1 MPMQVEI
8 PIHLEG
14 KSAVDPDECNKKA
27 KVLYLSAGTKANIR
41 RFRQTLKTLS
51 KAEIKYV
58 AYEAPGT
65 AHEFQT
71 WRQRLCGFAQLQ
83 FKVQDQPRS

>member
-1 MPMQVEI
+1 MPMQLKI

-14 KSAVDPDECNKKA
+14 ESAVDPDECNKKA
-27 KVLYLSAGTKANIR
+27 KALYLSAGTKANIR
-41 RFRQTLKTLS
+41 RLRQTREALR

-71 WRQRLCGFAQLQ
+71 WWQCLCGFAQLR
-83 FKVQDQPRS
+83 FKVRDQHKS

>member
-1 MPMQVEI
+1 MQLEI

-14 KSAVDPDECNKKA
+14 ESAVDPDECNKKA
-27 KVLYLSAGTKANIR
+27 KELYLSTGTKANIR
-41 RFRQTLKTLS
+41 RFRQTRETMSNAKT
-51 KAEIKYV
+51 KYV

-71 WRQRLCGFAQLQ
+71 WRQCLCGCAQLQ

>member
-1 MPMQVEI
+1 MQLEI
-8 PIHLEG
+8 PIHLDG

-27 KVLYLSAGTKANIR
+27 KALYLSTGTKANIR
-41 RFRQTLKTLS
+41 RFRQTRATLS

-58 AYEAPGT
+58 TCEAPGT

-71 WRQRLCGFAQLQ
+71 WRQCLCGFAQPL
-83 FKVQDQPRS
+83 FNVRDQPRS